1 MLGVNMFR
9 DNSSL
14 ADKIREAIKP
24 TPIKRRIQI
33 ASYKL
38 RTQTNRLEKTI
49 GQMESRDKVLH
60 DKCVRALET
69 RDTQTATLFA
79 NECVQIRKLIKTS
92 LSSQISLEQA
102 LLRLETIEQF
112 GDMVHSMGSVRGILT
127 SVKGELEGKLPEIST
142 GINDIEDSLENL
154 TTEIGDAVDAD
165 GTYVLPND
173 ESASILKEADL
184 MAEQKMKE
192 RFPEIPQIPI
202 DAHRLR

>member
-1 MLGVNMFR
+1 MFR
-9 DNSSL
+9 ENPSL
-14 ADKIREAIKP
+14 TDKIREAIKP

-38 RTQTNRLEKTI
+38 RSQTNKLDKSI
-49 GQMESRDKVLH
+49 SQMESRDRALH
-60 DKCVRALET
+60 DKCVKALEA

-127 SVKGELEGKLPEIST
+127 TVRGELEGKLPEIST

-154 TTEIGDAVDAD
+154 TSEIGEAVDAD

-192 RFPEIPQIPI
+192 KFPEIPQIAV
-202 DAHRLR
+202 DAHRVR